1 MKQSFF
7 LGDRRDD
14 SLGENCQKKKHQ
26 RMIDVSKVI
35 REKVYASIVA
45 VTTSESSKK
54 NTTFGP
60 FSSEINVMIVSEKK
74 SILLLFFL

>member
-1 MKQSFF
+1 
-7 LGDRRDD
+7 
-14 SLGENCQKKKHQ
+14 
-26 RMIDVSKVI
+26 MIDVSKVI

-60 FSSEINVMIVSEKK
+60 FSSEINVMIVSEKIAK
-74 SILLLFFL
+74 KKLQRMIDVSTVIQ